1 MFIILFHGSQR
12 PGYTQWGIFP
22 STLSGLD
29 SNIQRRQ
36 QKDEIGEAWLFADCA
51 DFLPTLFIS
60 KTLPPLCV
68 ALCWVQGGLA
78 VSPSNCR
85 T

>member
-1 MFIILFHGSQR
+1 MAANGPATRSGGFLTT
-12 PGYTQWGIFP
+12 PL
-22 STLSGLD
+22 LSI
-29 SNIQRRQ
+29 SKIQRRQ

-51 DFLPTLFIS
+51 DFYSPVSFS